1 VSGDLALVAVAAAPR
16 RIAFCRLKFSM
27 NLSRFCRLASS
38 IRSIA
43 LPLFAAWL
51 LLQFASFAHGQGTR
65 LWNESRV
72 EELERG
78 TPNGVAITSDGHLVP
93 GPESK
98 AILTTPSTYVWSVAA
113 DREGNAYLATGTPAT
128 VLRVSPDGK
137 STTLFTTRDMSVQT
151 VRVGPD
157 GEVYAA
163 TLPSGKVYKLDAH
176 AENKNDDSATLV
188 FDPGVTQEKPKYVWD
203 LAFDAQGRVY
213 IATGAPAAIY
223 RLGAGGNATAP
234 GGKPELFFK
243 SDEEHIRTLAF
254 DKAGNL
260 IAGSDGTGLVYRID
274 AAGKA
279 FVLYDAPKKEITSVI
294 VAPDGSIYAAGVGE
308 KGRNNLPPL
317 PVTGQASITATIT
330 IVTPGS
336 VQAFSGN
343 NLIPEGSELYEI
355 PHGDGP
361 PRKIWGGH
369 DDILY
374 SLAWTPEGVLAATG
388 NRGRIYR
395 IHDDGTWADVA
406 HIEAAQVTGFADS
419 TKGFY
424 VSTANS
430 GKLFLLSHGEASE
443 GTYLSEVFDA
453 GVFAQWGRAEVELGA
468 TPSSSVQMF
477 ARAGNIENPQRA
489 WGDWK
494 PFAPNSGAVGIA
506 SSRFMQWKVV
516 ERPGAAVGAVAINY
530 LPVNM
535 PPMVDEVVVAPGARA
550 SSMQQQPGQP
560 QQITISFPS
569 SQNNSISF
577 GQEPGREPL
586 PAIRDR
592 NAVTV
597 RWAAHDDNGDD
608 LSFALYYRGEG
619 EHNWQFL
626 RDHVTERFYS
636 FDSSQ
641 LPDGHY
647 RVKVVASDAR
657 SHNPGEALTGD
668 RVSEE
673 FVIDTTPP
681 GVNSL
686 EAHLVNGKIHTS
698 FTATDATSP
707 VTHAQ
712 YSIDAGR
719 WQYVAPVGKIAD
731 SPTEHFEFD
740 APLPHPRPDADTP
753 VDPGEH
759 VISIR
764 VFDRYDNV
772 VTVKAVVR

>member
-1 VSGDLALVAVAAAPR
+1 MAVLCR
-16 RIAFCRLKFSM
+16 RNAFCRLKFSM
-27 NLSRFCRLASS
+27 NSSRFCRLASS
-38 IRSIA
+38 IRPVA
-43 LPLFAAWL
+43 LSLFAASL
-51 LLQFASFAHGQGTR
+51 FSPLASLAHGQGTR
-65 LWNESRV
+65 LWSESRF
-72 EELERG
+72 EDLERG
-78 TPNGVAITSDGHLVP
+78 TPNGVAISSDGHLVP

-98 AILTTPSTYVWSVAA
+98 AILATPSTYVWAVAA
-113 DREGNAYLATGTPAT
+113 DRDGNAYVATGTPAT
-128 VLRVSPDGK
+128 VLRVTPEGK
-137 STTLFTTRDMSVQT
+137 STTLFTTRDMSVQV

-157 GEVYAA
+157 GAVYAA
-163 TLPSGKVYKLDAH
+163 TLPSGKVYRIDAH

-188 FDPGVTQEKPKYVWD
+188 FDPSTTQEKPKYVWD
-203 LAFDAQGRVY
+203 LAFDAQGRLY

-223 RLGAGGNATAP
+223 RATTGATP
-234 GGKPELFFK
+234 GKPELFFK
-243 SDEEHIRTLAF
+243 SDEEHIRSLAF
-254 DKAGNL
+254 DKSGNL

-274 AAGKA
+274 PAGKA
-279 FVLYDAPKKEITSVI
+279 FVLYDAPKKEITKVI
-294 VAPDGSIYAAGVGE
+294 VAPDGTIYAAGVGE

-317 PVTGQASITATIT
+317 PVTGQATVTATIT

-336 VQAFSGN
+336 VQAFNGN
-343 NLIPEGSELYEI
+343 TLIPEGSELYEI

-361 PRKIWGGH
+361 PRKIWSGH
-369 DDILY
+369 DEILY
-374 SLAWTPEGVLAATG
+374 SLAWTNDGVLAATG
-388 NRGRIYR
+388 NRGRVFR
-395 IHDDGTWADVA
+395 IHDDGTWADLA
-406 HIEAAQVTGFADS
+406 HLEAAQVTGFADS
-419 TKGFY
+419 PKGFF

-430 GKLFLLSHGEASE
+430 GKLFLLSHGEAAE

-468 TPSSSVQMF
+468 APSASVQMF

-494 PFAPNSGAVGIA
+494 QFTPNTGSLGIDP
-506 SSRFMQWKVV
+506 SRFMQWKVV
-516 ERPGAAVGAVAINY
+516 EHPGSSVGAVAINY

-535 PPMVDEVVVAPGARA
+535 PPVVDEIVVAPGARA
-550 SSMQQQPGQP
+550 NSMQQQPGQP
-560 QQITISFPS
+560 QQITINFPS
-569 SQNNSISF
+569 SQNAGISF
-577 GQEPGREPL
+577 GGQEPGREPL
-586 PAIRDR
+586 SAIRDR

-626 RDHVTERFYS
+626 HDHVTERFYS

-668 RVSEE
+668 RVSDE

-681 GVNSL
+681 VVSGL
-686 EAHLVNGKIHTS
+686 EAHLVDGRIHAS
-698 FTATDATSP
+698 LTATDATSP

-719 WQYVAPVGKIAD
+719 WQYVAPVGNLGD
-731 SPTEHFEFD
+731 SLTERFD
-740 APLPHPRPDADTP
+740 FNAPLPPRRPDAGDP
-753 VDPGEH
+753 VDAGEH
-759 VISIR
+759 VIAIR
-764 VFDRYDNV
+764 VYDRFDNV

>member
-1 VSGDLALVAVAAAPR
+1 MNSSPLR
-16 RIAFCRLKFSM
+16 RLLSVVQAF
-27 NLSRFCRLASS
+27 
-38 IRSIA
+38 A
-43 LPLFAAWL
+43 LPFFAACL
-51 LLQFASFAHGQGTR
+51 LLQHASLARAQGTR
-65 LWNESRV
+65 LWNESRF

-98 AILTTPSTYVWSVAA
+98 LVLATPSTYVWSVAA
-113 DREGNAYLATGTPAT
+113 DRDGNAYLATGTPAT
-128 VLRVSPDGK
+128 VLRVTPDGK

-157 GEVYAA
+157 GSIYAA
-163 TLPSGKVYKLDAH
+163 TLPSGKVYKLDPH
-176 AENKNDDSATLV
+176 TEGKNDDSATLV
-188 FDPGVTQEKPKYVWD
+188 FDPGATQEKPKYVWD
-203 LAFDAQGRVY
+203 VAFDAQGRLYV
-213 IATGAPAAIY
+213 ATGGPAAVY
-223 RLGAGGNATAP
+223 RVVGGGDAKAGS
-234 GGKPELFFK
+234 KPELFFK
-243 SDEEHIRTLAF
+243 SDEEHIRALAF

-274 AAGKA
+274 AAGEA
-279 FVLYDAPKKEITSVI
+279 FVLYDAPKKEITSVV
-294 VAPDGSIYAAGVGE
+294 VAPDGTIYASGVGE
-308 KGRNNLPPL
+308 KGHNNNLPPL
-317 PVTGQASITATIT
+317 PVTGQATVTATIT
-330 IVTPGS
+330 IITPGS
-336 VQAFSGN
+336 VQAFNGN
-343 NLIPEGSELYEI
+343 TLIPEGSELYEI

-374 SLAWTPEGVLAATG
+374 SLVWTPDGVMAATG
-388 NRGRIYR
+388 NRGRIFR

-406 HIEAAQVTGFADS
+406 HMEASQATGFADS
-419 TKGFY
+419 PKGLY

-430 GKLFLLSHGEASE
+430 GKVFLLSHGEASE

-468 TPSSSVQMF
+468 TRSVDLRMF

-494 PFAPNSGAVGIA
+494 PFTPNSGAVGID
-506 SSRFMQWKVV
+506 SSRFMQWKLV
-516 ERPGAAVGAVAINY
+516 EHPGAVVGAVAINY

-535 PPMVDEVVVAPGARA
+535 PPAVDEIVVAPGARA
-550 SSMQQQPGQP
+550 NSQQQQAGQP
-560 QQITISFPS
+560 QQITINFPS
-569 SQNNSISF
+569 SQNNGINF

-597 RWAAHDDNGDD
+597 RWAAHDDNGDE
-608 LSFALYYRGEG
+608 LSFSVYYRGEG

-626 RDHVTERFYS
+626 RDHITERFYS

-647 RVKVVASDAR
+647 RVRVVVSDAR
-657 SHNPGEALTGD
+657 SHNPGEALTGA
-668 RVSEE
+668 RVSDE

-681 GVNSL
+681 VVSGL
-686 EAHLVNGKIHTS
+686 EAHQVNGKVHVA
-698 FTATDATSP
+698 FTANDATSP

-719 WQYVAPVGKIAD
+719 WQYVAPVGNIAD
-731 SPTEHFEFD
+731 SLMERFEFD
-740 APLPHPRPDADTP
+740 APLPPPRPDADAP
-753 VDPGEH
+753 VDPAEH
-759 VISIR
+759 VISVR
-764 VFDRYDNV
+764 VYDRYDNV

>member
-1 VSGDLALVAVAAAPR
+1 MISSWFRRRESSARLLALPV
-16 RIAFCRLKFSM
+16 
-27 NLSRFCRLASS
+27 
-38 IRSIA
+38 
-43 LPLFAAWL
+43 FAACL
-51 LLQFASFAHGQGTR
+51 LVQFPLAHAQGTR
-65 LWNESRV
+65 LWTESRF

-98 AILTTPSTYVWSVAA
+98 ALITTPSTYVWSVAA

-128 VLRVSPDGK
+128 VLRITPEGK
-137 STTLFTTRDMSVQT
+137 STTLFTTRDMSVQV

-157 GEVYAA
+157 GAIYAA
-163 TLPSGKVYKLDAH
+163 TLPSGKVYKLDPH
-176 AENKNDDSATLV
+176 AENKNDESATV
-188 FDPGVTQEKPKYVWD
+188 IFDPAGTQEKPKYVWD
-203 LAFDAQGRVY
+203 LAFDAQGQLY

-223 RLGAGGNATAP
+223 RVGIGANPTTPSKA
-234 GGKPELFFK
+234 ELFFK
-243 SDEEHIRTLAF
+243 SDEEHIRSLAF

-274 AAGKA
+274 PAGKA
-279 FVLYDAPKKEITSVI
+279 FILYDAPKKEITSVV
-294 VAPDGSIYAAGVGE
+294 VAPDGAIYAAGVGE

-317 PVTGQASITATIT
+317 PVTGQVTATIT

-336 VQAFSGN
+336 VQAFNGN
-343 NLIPEGSELYEI
+343 TLIPDGSELYEI

-374 SLAWTPEGVLAATG
+374 ALAWTPDGVLAATG

-395 IHDDGTWADVA
+395 IHDDGSWADVA
-406 HIEAAQVTGFADS
+406 HLEASQVTGFADS
-419 TKGFY
+419 ARGLF

-430 GKLFLLSHGEASE
+430 GKLFLLSHGEAPE
-443 GTYLSEVFDA
+443 GAFLSEVFDA
-453 GVFAQWGRAEVELGA
+453 GVFAQWGRAEVEFGS
-468 TPSSSVQMF
+468 TPSSSVRMY

-494 PFAPNSGAVGIA
+494 QFTPNTGAIGID
-506 SSRFMQWKVV
+506 SSRFMQWKLV
-516 ERPGAAVGAVAINY
+516 EHPGSIVGAVAINY

-535 PPMVDEVVVAPGARA
+535 PPIVDEIVVVPGARA
-550 SSMQQQPGQP
+550 NSMQQQPGQP
-560 QQITISFPS
+560 QQITINFPS
-569 SQNNSISF
+569 GQNSGISF

-586 PAIRDR
+586 PAVRDR
-592 NAVTV
+592 TAVTV
-597 RWAAHDDNGDD
+597 RWAAHDDNGDE
-608 LSFALYYRGEG
+608 LSFSLYYRGEG

-626 RDHVTERFYS
+626 RDHLRERFYS

-647 RVKVVASDAR
+647 RVKVVATDAL

-668 RVSEE
+668 RVSDE

-681 GVNSL
+681 AVSGL
-686 EAHLVNGKIHTS
+686 EAHLADGRIHAS
-698 FTATDATSP
+698 LTATDATSP
-707 VTHAQ
+707 VTHAE

-719 WQYVAPVGKIAD
+719 WQYIAPVGGIAD
-731 SPTEHFEFD
+731 SLTERFDFD
-740 APLPHPRPDADTP
+740 APLPHPRPDVEAP

-759 VISIR
+759 VIAVR
-764 VFDRYDNV
+764 VFDRYDNA
-772 VTVKAVVR
+772 VTVKAVVH

>member
-1 VSGDLALVAVAAAPR
+1 MNSSRIRRFDSPARLV
-16 RIAFCRLKFSM
+16 
-27 NLSRFCRLASS
+27 
-38 IRSIA
+38 A
-43 LPLFAAWL
+43 LPLFAACIV
-51 LLQFASFAHGQGTR
+51 LQFACPAHAQGTR
-65 LWNESRV
+65 LWTESRF

-78 TPNGVAITSDGHLVP
+78 TPNGVAVTSDGHLIP

-113 DREGNAYLATGTPAT
+113 DHDGNAYLSTGTPAT
-128 VLRVSPDGK
+128 VLRVGPDGK
-137 STTLFTTRDMSVQT
+137 STTLFSSRDMSVQV

-157 GEVYAA
+157 GAVYAA
-163 TLPSGKVYKLDAH
+163 TLPSGKVYKLDPH
-176 AENKNDDSATLV
+176 AENKNDETATVV
-188 FDPGVTQEKPKYVWD
+188 FDPAGTQEKPKYVWD
-203 LAFDAQGRVY
+203 LTFDAQGRLY

-223 RLGAGGNATAP
+223 RIGSGGNAPQRAGSPETP
-234 GGKPELFFK
+234 SKTEPSKTELFFK
-243 SDEEHIRTLAF
+243 SDEEHIRSLAF
-254 DKAGNL
+254 DKSGNL

-274 AAGKA
+274 PAGKA
-279 FVLYDAPKKEITSVI
+279 FVLYDAPKREITSVV
-294 VAPDGSIYAAGVGE
+294 VAPDGNIYAAGVGE

-317 PVTGQASITATIT
+317 PVTGQATVTATIT
-330 IVTPGS
+330 IITPGS
-336 VQAFSGN
+336 VQAFNGN
-343 NLIPEGSELYEI
+343 SLIPEGSELYLI

-374 SLAWTPEGVLAATG
+374 SLAWTPDGVLAATG

-395 IHDDGTWADVA
+395 IHDDGSYADVA
-406 HIEAAQVTGFADS
+406 HLEAAQVTGFAES
-419 TKGFY
+419 AKGLY
-424 VSTANS
+424 VSTANA
-430 GKLFLLSHGEASE
+430 GKLFLLSHGEAPE

-468 TPSSSVQMF
+468 TPQSSAVQMY

-494 PFAPNSGAVGIA
+494 QFTPNSGAIGID
-506 SSRFMQWKVV
+506 SSRFMQWKLV
-516 ERPGAAVGAVAINY
+516 EHPGSAVGAVAINY

-535 PPMVDEVVVAPGARA
+535 PPVVDEIVVAPGARA
-550 SSMQQQPGQP
+550 NFVQQQPGQP
-560 QQITISFPS
+560 QQISINFPT
-569 SQNNSISF
+569 QNQGISF

-586 PAIRDR
+586 SAVKDR
-592 NAVTV
+592 TAVTV

-608 LSFALYYRGEG
+608 LTFSLYYRGEG
-619 EHNWQFL
+619 ERNWQFL
-626 RDHVTERFYS
+626 RDHIRERFYS

-647 RVKVVASDAR
+647 RVKVAASDAR

-668 RVSEE
+668 RISDE

-681 GVNSL
+681 VVSGL
-686 EAHLVNGKIHTS
+686 EARLVDGKIHAS
-698 FTATDATSP
+698 LTATDATSP
-707 VTHAQ
+707 VSHAE

-719 WQYVAPVGKIAD
+719 WQYVEPLGKIAD
-731 SPTEHFEFD
+731 SLTERFEFD
-740 APLPHPRPDADTP
+740 AQLPHPRPDAEAP
-753 VDPGEH
+753 VDPSEH
-759 VISIR
+759 VIAIR

>member
-1 VSGDLALVAVAAAPR
+1 MQFPLAHA
-16 RIAFCRLKFSM
+16 
-27 NLSRFCRLASS
+27 
-38 IRSIA
+38 
-43 LPLFAAWL
+43 
-51 LLQFASFAHGQGTR
+51 QGTR
-65 LWNESRV
+65 LWTESRF

-98 AILTTPSTYVWSVAA
+98 AVITTPSTYVWSVAA
-113 DREGNAYLATGTPAT
+113 DREGDAYLATGTPAT
-128 VLRVSPDGK
+128 VLRVTPEGK
-137 STTLFTTRDMSVQT
+137 STTLFTTRDMGVQV

-157 GEVYAA
+157 GAIYAA
-163 TLPSGKVYKLDAH
+163 TLPSGKVYKLDPH
-176 AENKNDDSATLV
+176 AENKNDESATV
-188 FDPGVTQEKPKYVWD
+188 IFDPAGTQEKPKYVWD
-203 LAFDAQGRVY
+203 LAFDAQGRLY

-223 RLGAGGNATAP
+223 RVSIGANLTTPSKA
-234 GGKPELFFK
+234 ELFFK
-243 SDEEHIRTLAF
+243 SDEEHIRSLAF
-254 DKAGNL
+254 DKSGNL

-274 AAGKA
+274 PAGKA
-279 FVLYDAPKKEITSVI
+279 FVLYDAPKKEITSVV
-294 VAPDGSIYAAGVGE
+294 VAPDGAIYAAGVGE

-317 PVTGQASITATIT
+317 PVTGQVTATIT

-336 VQAFSGN
+336 VQAFNGN
-343 NLIPEGSELYEI
+343 TLIPDGSELYEI

-395 IHDDGTWADVA
+395 IHDDGSWADVA
-406 HIEAAQVTGFADS
+406 HLEASQVTGFADS
-419 TKGFY
+419 ASGLF

-430 GKLFLLSHGEASE
+430 GKLFLLSHGEAAE
-443 GTYLSEVFDA
+443 GAYLSEVFDA
-453 GVFAQWGRAEVELGA
+453 GVFAQWGRAEVELGS
-468 TPSSSVQMF
+468 TPPSSVRMY

-494 PFAPNSGAVGIA
+494 QFTPNTGAIGID
-506 SSRFMQWKVV
+506 SSRFMQWKLV
-516 ERPGAAVGAVAINY
+516 EHPGSTVGAVAINY

-535 PPMVDEVVVAPGARA
+535 PPIVDEIVVVPGARA
-550 SSMQQQPGQP
+550 NSMQQQPGQP
-560 QQITISFPS
+560 QQITINFPS
-569 SQNNSISF
+569 AQNSGISF

-586 PAIRDR
+586 PAVRDR
-592 NAVTV
+592 TAVTV
-597 RWAAHDDNGDD
+597 RWAAHDDNADE
-608 LSFALYYRGEG
+608 LSFSLYYRGEG

-626 RDHVTERFYS
+626 RDHLRERFYS

-647 RVKVVASDAR
+647 RVKVVATDAL

-668 RVSEE
+668 RVSDE

-681 GVNSL
+681 VVSSL
-686 EAHLVNGKIHTS
+686 EAHLADGRIHAS
-698 FTATDATSP
+698 LTATDATSP
-707 VTHAQ
+707 VTHAE

-719 WQYVAPVGKIAD
+719 WQYVAPVGGIAD
-731 SPTEHFEFD
+731 SLTERFDFD
-740 APLPHPRPDADTP
+740 APLPHPRPDAEAP

-759 VISIR
+759 VIAVR
-764 VFDRYDNV
+764 VFDRYDNA
-772 VTVKAVVR
+772 VTVKAVVH